1 MVAGEI
7 AAVAVTIETGRIY
20 GGVMGCRLIGRIVRN
35 VLRDFHREGHGNRA
49 EFVSAAHHHFG
60 QTPVTS
66 FESEVEILELRVG
79 RVDERTVGI
88 EIIVNE
94 RLAESCCGL
103 VIDNA

>member
-1 MVAGEI
+1 M
-7 AAVAVTIETGRIY
+7 
-20 GGVMGCRLIGRIVRN
+20 
-35 VLRDFHREGHGNRA
+35 
-49 EFVSAAHHHFG
+49 SAAHHHFG
-60 QTPVTS
+60 QTSVTS